1 MTELLTRRE
10 TAELGEVTLTAVNKA
25 VEQRLV
31 KAHRHNHELLL
42 EADDV
47 AFFALLN
54 ELPLPLPVALKRQVH
69 AWLVTSAANLSI
81 EQLELSDAITISVTP
96 RVRKARKRA
105 TEYARLRDR
114 YLEKNPAVMGGEP
127 VITGTRMPI
136 RTLAYLLESGE
147 TPEVIREDHPNV
159 PTEAYAFARLW
170 ARAHPRRGRPAAP
183 WRDDADSA
191 RPSATRR

>member
-1 MTELLTRRE
+1 MPDLLTRRE

-31 KAHRHNHELLL
+31 KAHRHKHETLL

>member
-1 MTELLTRRE
+1 MPELLTRRE

-31 KAHRHNHELLL
+31 KAHRHNRETLL

-54 ELPLPLPVALKRQVH
+54 ELPLPLPIALKRQVH
-69 AWLVTSAANLSI
+69 AWLVTNAANLSSA
-81 EQLELSDAITISVTP
+81 QLELSEAITISVTP
-96 RVRKARKRA
+96 QVGRARERA
-105 TEYARLRDR
+105 GEYARLRNR

-136 RTLAYLLESGE
+136 RTLANLLESGE
-147 TPEVIREDHPNV
+147 TPEDIREDHPNV
-159 PTEAYAFARLW
+159 PEEAYAFARLW

-183 WRDDADSA
+183 WRDDADIAGS
-191 RPSATRR
+191 SVTRR

>member
-1 MTELLTRRE
+1 MPDLLTRRE

-31 KAHRHNHELLL
+31 TAHRHNHETLL

-54 ELPLPLPVALKRQVH
+54 ELPLPLPVVLKRQVH
-69 AWLVTSAANLSI
+69 AWLVTSGANLSVAR
-81 EQLELSDAITISVTP
+81 LELSDAITISVTP
-96 RVRKARKRA
+96 RVREARERA
-105 TEYARLRDR
+105 TEYAQLRDR

-147 TPEVIREDHPNV
+147 TAEVVREDHADV
-159 PTEAYAFARLW
+159 PEEAYAFARLW

-183 WRDDADSA
+183 WHDDADIA
-191 RPSATRR
+191 PPSAARR

>member
-31 KAHRHNHELLL
+31 KTHRHNRETLL

-69 AWLVTSAANLSI
+69 AWLVTSAASLSI

-96 RVRKARKRA
+96 RVRKARERA

-159 PTEAYAFARLW
+159 PEEAYAFARLW

-183 WRDDADSA
+183 WREDAGVA
-191 RPSATRR
+191 RPSAARR